1 MCLEPTQW
9 VLLAGSAGLLV
20 GFYKLFELGGMHGPQ
35 EIVDLWYQKACA
47 IVNLMMRAF
56 FPFQYKRYGTRL
68 AGWLTSN
75 EKRAGSYKALLEAH
89 PSLTRVGSPTPPL
102 VKMRTKRGIVSKQMR
117 NADTLRIFVCL
128 YVFAFCM
135 RCHLGCPFSTTST

>member
-1 MCLEPTQW
+1 MCLELTQW

-20 GFYKLFELGGMHGPQ
+20 GFYKLFEHGGMHGPQ

-68 AGWLTSN
+68 VGWLTSN

-89 PSLTRVGSPTPPL
+89 PTPTRTRLGSPTPLL
-102 VKMRTKRGIVSKQMR
+102 VKMHTKGGRVSKQMR
-117 NADTLRIFVCL
+117 NADTLRISECFMSL
-128 YVFAFCM
+128 LFA
-135 RCHLGCPFSTTST
+135 